1 MIIKELAL
9 YTNLIEEL
17 KEFYSQ
23 TLELALIKEDESSFA
38 VSCGDSVLMFTLTNG
53 IKDPFY
59 HFAFNIP
66 ENKFKEAK
74 DWISGKTE
82 LIKLNGEDE
91 FDFRSWNAHS
101 VYFYDPSG
109 NIIELIARH
118 NLNNA
123 SDEEFSGRSILS
135 VSEAGLPVD
144 DVDRFFS
151 EVNKEFNI
159 PQFSGDRS
167 AFCAAGDDSGLFIIV
182 SKGRKWFPD
191 CCDAEIFPLLIIIRS
206 NIEKELEFENLP
218 YKIISSDK

>member
-1 MIIKELAL
+1 MIIKKLAL
-9 YTNLIEEL
+9 YTNLIGEL
-17 KEFYSQ
+17 KEFYTQS
-23 TLELALIKEDESSFA
+23 LELALIKEDESSFA
-38 VSCGDSVLMFTLTNG
+38 VSCGDSELVFTSTND

-74 DWISGKTE
+74 EWISRKTE
-82 LIKLNGEDE
+82 LIKLNGDDE

-123 SDEEFSGRSILS
+123 SEEEFSGRSILS

-144 DVDRFFS
+144 DVDRLFN

-159 PQFSGDRS
+159 PLFSGDRS
-167 AFCAAGDDSGLFIIV
+167 AFCAAGDDTGLFIIV

-191 CCDAEIFPLLIIIRS
+191 CGDAEIFPLLIIIRS
-206 NIEKELEFENLP
+206 NTEKELKFENLP
-218 YKIISSDK
+218 YKIISSEK

>member
-9 YTNLIEEL
+9 YTNLIDEL
-17 KEFYSQ
+17 KEFYTQ
-23 TLELALIKEDESSFA
+23 TLGLALIKEDESSFA
-38 VSCGDSVLMFTLTNG
+38 VSCGDSVLVFTLTND

-74 DWISGKTE
+74 DWIRRKTE

-118 NLNNA
+118 NLRNA

-135 VSEAGLPVD
+135 VSETGLPVD
-144 DVDRFFS
+144 DVDKFFS

-159 PQFSGDRS
+159 PEFSGDRS

-191 CCDAEIFPLLIIIRS
+191 CDDAEIFPLSIIIS
-206 NIEKELEFENLP
+206 GDTEKEIEFENLK

>member
-1 MIIKELAL
+1 MIIKELSL

-17 KEFYSQ
+17 KEFYTQ
-23 TLELALIKEDESSFA
+23 ALELVLIKEDESSFA
-38 VSCGDSVLMFTLTNG
+38 VSCRDSVLVFTITND

-66 ENKFKEAK
+66 ENRFSHAK
-74 DWISGKTE
+74 DWISRKTE
-82 LIKLNGEDE
+82 LIKLEGDDE

-101 VYFYDPSG
+101 LYFYDPAG

-123 SDEEFSGRSILS
+123 TDEEFSGKSILS

-144 DVDRFFS
+144 DVDKFFS
-151 EVNKEFNI
+151 EVNKEFKI

-191 CCDAEIFPLLIIIRS
+191 CEVAEIFPLSIIIS
-206 NIEKELEFENLP
+206 TDTNNEMEFENLP
-218 YKIISSDK
+218 YKIISSKK